1 MTSDS
6 YDPRTILRG
15 SYAKDIATIGLE
27 VQRISRGLLAD
38 PKVSRDGRT
47 VAFIAGLMIDF
58 GSTGGD
64 VFTVPIDGGEPMN
77 LTPGMAASATS
88 LAWRC
93 DGRLLAKLLTGDRT
107 EFADLGSGI
116 REDNQQIL

>member
-38 PKVSRDGRT
+38 PKVSRDA
-47 VAFIAGLMIDF
+47 VARWRGA
-58 GSTGGD
+58 
-64 VFTVPIDGGEPMN
+64 VN
-77 LTPGMAASATS
+77 AACTTLLDHLSS
-88 LAWRC
+88 LE
-93 DGRLLAKLLTGDRT
+93 G
-107 EFADLGSGI
+107 
-116 REDNQQIL
+116 